1 MPLYE
6 LYTYISDYQPDAAT
20 LMDWGF
26 VSNWGVVN
34 RNGKN
39 KLVIIDD
46 GFNENV
52 YEKFYKKF

>member
-6 LYTYISDYQPDAAT
+6 LYTYVSDYQPDMAT
-20 LMDWGF
+20 LNDWKAI
-26 VSNWGVVN
+26 SNWGVVN
-34 RNGKN
+34 RNGKE

-52 YEKFYKKF
+52 YNKFYKRF